1 MTAQRRHST
10 CLVAAALALAALMP
24 GAPGLAADP
33 SADVKPTARS
43 RAHWFDRYSQERDGP
58 EESERFSQTYR
69 VGRDAALDLTNLSG
83 DVRVT
88 GGSGSEIRIEAIK
101 RVRHRDAAEAKR
113 QLGQLRIEVSQV
125 GSRLEV
131 RTVYPRHDRVR
142 AHVDYTVA
150 VPDNAAAA
158 VKTVSG
164 NVTIS
169 SVTGEVRAETVSGDV
184 SVSRTPNLAHAKA
197 VSGNVTAKDIGAQN
211 PLMLSTVSGTLVA
224 TSLKARGLD
233 ASTVSGNVQLSD
245 VQVERLQAKSVSGN
259 LHFEG
264 QLREDGRY
272 SFNSH
277 SGNVRLFLTGNTG
290 FELDAD
296 TFSGSIRSDFP
307 VTLRANTEPDKE
319 SRRANARSRSQRTI
333 RGTFGNGSAV
343 LAVRSFS
350 GTVVVAK
357 K

>member
-1 MTAQRRHST
+1 MTGQST
-10 CLVAAALALAALMP
+10 NFRGCVATALLAAVL
-24 GAPGLAADP
+24 GVPGLAAGPFPDP
-33 SADVKPTARS
+33 TPAPRS
-43 RAHWFDRYSQERDGP
+43 RAEWFDRYAQDRDGP
-58 EESERFSQTYR
+58 EETEHFTQTYR

-83 DVRVT
+83 NVRVT
-88 GGSGSEIRIEAIK
+88 GGAGSEIRLEAIK
-101 RVRHRDAAEAKR
+101 RVRHRDATEAKR
-113 QLGQLRIEVSQV
+113 QLGLLRIEVSQV

-142 AHVDYTVA
+142 AHVDYIVA

-164 NVTIS
+164 DVTIAS
-169 SVTGEVRAETVSGDV
+169 ISGEVRAETVSGDV
-184 SVSRTPNLAHAKA
+184 SVSRTPNLTHAKT
-197 VSGNVTAKDIGAQN
+197 VSGNVTAKDIGAEN
-211 PLMLSTVSGTLVA
+211 PLVLSTVSGTVLA
-224 TSLKARGLD
+224 TSLKARGID

-264 QLREDGRY
+264 PLRGGGRY
-272 SFNSH
+272 AFNSH
-277 SGNVRLFLTGNTG
+277 SGNVRLFLEGSTG

-307 VTLRANTEPDKE
+307 VTLRASPDPDTEN
-319 SRRANARSRSQRTI
+319 RRGGSRSRSQRSI

-343 LAVRSFS
+343 LSVRSFS
-350 GTVVVAK
+350 GTVVIARK
-357 K
+357 